1 MEAHAARAC
10 GVAGTI
16 ARVGKWCKGSCAR
29 HCERITRRRHAR
41 RRNGAGANACPRKSE
56 NEPVKY
62 IFITGGVISSLGKGL
77 TAASL
82 GTLLEARGL
91 RVVLQKF
98 DPYLNVDPGTM
109 NPFQHG
115 EVYVLDDGAETDLD
129 LGHYER
135 FTNCVL
141 TRHNNLTSGQV
152 YESVIL
158 KERRGDYLGKTVQV
172 IPHVTDV
179 IKGRIREIS
188 DESKYDVV
196 ITEIGGTTGD
206 IEGLPFLEAIRQF
219 ILEVGAPNVLNMHV
233 TLVPYIKAA
242 HELKTKPTQQSV
254 AKLREIGLQPQVL
267 ICRAEQPL
275 DRDVRRKL
283 SMFCSV
289 SEKAVIEERDVEH
302 TIYEVPLTLHSEGLD
317 QLVCDLLHLETP
329 TPDLADWRKFVDRV
343 VTPSKRVKIAVVGKY
358 MDVRDAYKSIY
369 ESLTHA
375 AASEDC
381 GIDLKLIDAESLEHG
396 VDAQLRDVAGVLIPG
411 GFGVRGVEGKINAA
425 RFAREHKV
433 PFLGLCLG
441 MQVSTIEFAMN
452 VCGIKN
458 ANSTEF
464 DKNATEPVISLLEEQ
479 RGIRNKGA
487 SMRLGTWPTK
497 IVQGTLA
504 EKIYGETEVTERHRH
519 RYEFNMEYRDRMNAK
534 GFVISGTSPDGAL
547 AELIELRDH
556 PYFVGC
562 QYHPEFQSKPNKP
575 HPLFK
580 GFIQA
585 CLERHTSRVTR
596 ARRDQESPRRAPDR
610 ELVPQR

>member
-1 MEAHAARAC
+1 
-10 GVAGTI
+10 
-16 ARVGKWCKGSCAR
+16 
-29 HCERITRRRHAR
+29 
-41 RRNGAGANACPRKSE
+41 
-56 NEPVKY
+56 VKY
-62 IFITGGVISSLGKGL
+62 IFITGGVVSSLGKGL
-77 TAASL
+77 AAASL
-82 GTLLEARGL
+82 GTLLELRGL
-91 RVVLQKF
+91 RVVFQKF

-115 EVYVLDDGAETDLD
+115 EVYVLNDGAETDLD

-141 TRHNNLTSGQV
+141 SRHNNLTSGQV

-179 IKGRIREIS
+179 IKDRIRELS
-188 DESKYDVV
+188 DENKYDVV

-219 ILEVGAPNVLNMHV
+219 ILEVGAQNVVNMHV

-267 ICRAEQPL
+267 ICRTENPL
-275 DRDVRRKL
+275 DRDVRQKL

-289 SEKAVIEERDVEH
+289 SPKAVIEARDVEH
-302 TIYEVPLTLHSEGLD
+302 TVYEYPLMLHAEELD
-317 QLVCDLLHLETP
+317 KLVCDLLQLETP
-329 TPDLADWRKFVDRV
+329 EPDLANWRKFVERV
-343 VTPSKRVKIAVVGKY
+343 ISPRKRVKIAVVGKY
-358 MDVRDAYKSIY
+358 IHLQDAYKSIY

-375 AASEDC
+375 AASQDC
-381 GIDLKLIDAESLEHG
+381 GIDLELIDAESLQG
-396 VDAQLRDVAGVLIPG
+396 DVDSQLKDVAGVLIPG
-411 GFGVRGVEGKINAA
+411 GFGERGVEGKIRAA
-425 RFAREHKV
+425 QFAREHKV
-433 PFLGLCLG
+433 PYLGLCLG
-441 MQVSTIEFAMN
+441 MQVATIEFARN
-452 VCGIKN
+452 VCRIEN

-464 DKNATEPVISLLEEQ
+464 NKDAAEPVISLLEEQ
-479 RGIRNKGA
+479 RGVHAKGA

-497 IVQGTLA
+497 IAHGTLA
-504 EKIYGETEVTERHRH
+504 GNIYGRADVLERHRH
-519 RYEFNMEYRDRMNAK
+519 RYEFNMKYRDRMTEK
-534 GFVISGTSPDGAL
+534 GFTISGTSPDGTL

-556 PYFVGC
+556 PYFLAC

-585 CLERHTSRVTR
+585 CLAHQPDGAPPVATDPLLPPRVR
-596 ARRDQESPRRAPDR
+596 DR

>member
-1 MEAHAARAC
+1 M
-10 GVAGTI
+10 
-16 ARVGKWCKGSCAR
+16 
-29 HCERITRRRHAR
+29 
-41 RRNGAGANACPRKSE
+41 
-56 NEPVKY
+56 KY
-62 IFITGGVISSLGKGL
+62 IFVTGGVISSLGKGL

-82 GTLLEARGL
+82 GTLLEARLL
-91 RVVLQKF
+91 RVILQKF

-115 EVYVLDDGAETDLD
+115 EVYVLNDGAETDLD

-152 YESVIL
+152 YETVIL

-179 IKGRIREIS
+179 IKERIRQLS
-188 DESKYDVV
+188 DASKYDVV

-219 ILEVGAPNVLNMHV
+219 ILEVEPENVVNMHV
-233 TLVPYIKAA
+233 TLIPYIKAA

-267 ICRAEQPL
+267 ICRTEKPL
-275 DRDVRRKL
+275 DHDIRRKL
-283 SMFCSV
+283 SLFCSV
-289 SEKAVIEERDVEH
+289 AEKAVIEERDVEH
-302 TIYEVPLTLHSEGLD
+302 TIYEVPLTLHAEGVD

-329 TPDLADWRKFVDRV
+329 KPELNDWRKFVERV
-343 VTPSKRVKIAVVGKY
+343 VNPGRRVNIAVVGKY
-358 MDVRDAYKSIY
+358 IDVRDAYKSIY
-369 ESLTHA
+369 ESLTHG

-381 GIDLKLIDAESLEHG
+381 GIDLKLIDAESL
-396 VDAQLRDVAGVLIPG
+396 VDGIDERFEDVTGVLVPG
-411 GFGVRGVEGKINAA
+411 GFGGRGVEGKINAA
-425 RFAREHKV
+425 RYAREHRI
-433 PFLGLCLG
+433 PYLGLCLG
-441 MQVSTIEFAMN
+441 MQVATIEFARN

-464 DKNATEPVISLLEEQ
+464 DKDTPNPVISLLEEQ
-479 RGIRNKGA
+479 RGVRNKGA

-497 IVQGTLA
+497 IVPGTLA
-504 EKIYGETEVTERHRH
+504 QKLYGDTEVTERHRH
-519 RYEFNMEYRDRMNAK
+519 RYEFNMKYRDQMNAK
-534 GFVISGTSPDGAL
+534 GFVISGTSPDGTL

-562 QYHPEFQSKPNKP
+562 QYHPEFQSKPNHP
-575 HPLFK
+575 HPLFR
-580 GFIQA
+580 GFIA
-585 CLERHTSRVTR
+585 AALGYEAGVEKRSAAIEETPTRVSD
-596 ARRDQESPRRAPDR
+596 A
-610 ELVPQR
+610 ELVMQR